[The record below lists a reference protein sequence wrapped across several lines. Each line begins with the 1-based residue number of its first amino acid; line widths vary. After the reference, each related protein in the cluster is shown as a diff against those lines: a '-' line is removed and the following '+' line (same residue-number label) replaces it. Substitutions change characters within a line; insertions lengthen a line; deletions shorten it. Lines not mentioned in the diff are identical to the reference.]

1 MATSK
6 PKKSSAKS
14 SKTSSKAKSN
24 AKTAKTAKGASVT
37 SKKMVGKKTIT
48 KTANKSSKEA
58 ATKQIIVS
66 NDKKNSFKNFFGKKY
81 EANESILTI
90 FKRKNTYG
98 ALLGELIGTMLIAI
112 IFIAMLQLNEP
123 LWMLF
128 SILAVILAVYK
139 LSGSNLNPAIT
150 IGMMITR
157 RMSVIRG
164 VLYIVAQILGAWIGM
179 LIMAKFCTSGDLG
192 SELPKMAAIEDG
204 KFWMVTMIEFFG
216 ASIIGFCFARALQYK
231 RSSFT
236 FAIVAASGIALAL
249 IVALVISILYAGLSS
264 NFVLNPAVAFM
275 YKILPTAGTEF
286 SEVLGS
292 IAVALTTYVI
302 FPSLGCTIGFL
313 LSDTAS
319 FLSDESVN

>member
-6 PKKSSAKS
+6 SKKAAPK
-14 SKTSSKAKSN
+14 SKTSSKAKTSAKS
-24 AKTAKTAKGASVT
+24 AKTTKKASVT
-37 SKKMVGKKTIT
+37 GKGVVGKNSKKTTKKVVAE
-48 KTANKSSKEA
+48 KAPVAKKSGIK
-58 ATKQIIVS
+58 
-66 NDKKNSFKNFFGKKY
+66 SFFAKKY
-81 EANESILTI
+81 EGNESILTI
-90 FKRKNTYG
+90 FKKKSTYG
-98 ALLGELIGTMLIAI
+98 ALIGELIGTMLITI
-112 IFIAMLQLNEP
+112 IFLAMLQLNEP

-150 IGMMITR
+150 IGMMATR

-179 LIMAKFCTSGDLG
+179 LIMAKFCASGDLG
-192 SELPKMAAIEDG
+192 TELPKMAEIADEQ
-204 KFWMVTMIEFFG
+204 FWMVTMIEFFG

-236 FAIVAASGIALAL
+236 FSIVAAGGIMLAIIIAL
-249 IVALVISILYAGLSS
+249 IISVLYAGLSS

-286 SEVLGS
+286 SEVLGA
-292 IAVALTTYVI
+292 IAVALTAYVI
-302 FPSLGCTIGFL
+302 FPALGCTVGFY
-313 LSDTAS
+313 LSDIAS
-319 FLSDESVN
+319 FLNDEQN